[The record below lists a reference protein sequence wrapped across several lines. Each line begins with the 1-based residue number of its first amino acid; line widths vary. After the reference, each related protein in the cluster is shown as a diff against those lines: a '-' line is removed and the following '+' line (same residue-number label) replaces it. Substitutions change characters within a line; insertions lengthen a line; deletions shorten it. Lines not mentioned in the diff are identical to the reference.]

1 MNGTPNER
9 SMDMPTLDPGTLD
22 LEKMDGLVPVIA
34 QHWLTGE
41 VLMLGYATEEALHV
55 SLETGRLTF
64 HSRSRDALWTK
75 GETSGNTL
83 RVIGLHGDC
92 DGDAVLARVDPAGP
106 TCHTGDRSCFSAPP
120 TLRGLA
126 DVLEDRRATAAAERA
141 ATDPAA
147 TDPTAGAASAGAAS
161 AGAASA
167 DEPGAAGERGDAGEP
182 GGPSSSSYT
191 VRLLGDRNLRLKK
204 LGEEASELAVACADG
219 DRERVKEEAADV
231 VYHTLVAALAAGVE
245 VDEVLEALERRRS

>member
-1 MNGTPNER
+1 MTREHA
-9 SMDMPTLDPGTLD
+9 SMPTPTTSLDPETLD
-22 LEKMDGLVPVIA
+22 FDKGDGLIPVIA

-41 VLMLGYATEEALHV
+41 VLMLGYATREAV
-55 SLETGRLTF
+55 DASLGTGRLTF

-83 RVIGLHGDC
+83 RVVSLHGDC
-92 DGDAVLARVDPAGP
+92 DGDAILARVHPAGP
-106 TCHTGDRSCFSAPP
+106 TCHTGERSCFGAPP

-126 DVLEDRRATAAAERA
+126 DVLAARKAAADAAA
-141 ATDPAA
+141 ATDPDAPG
-147 TDPTAGAASAGAAS
+147 DSGGA
-161 AGAASA
+161 
-167 DEPGAAGERGDAGEP
+167 
-182 GGPSSSSYT
+182 PSSSWT

-204 LGEEASELAVACADG
+204 LGEEASELVLACADE

-245 VDEVLEALERRRS
+245 IDDILEALESRRG